1 MRKIVIALV
10 GVMGLT
16 LFVGHSADAAK
27 KSRSCVCAVG
37 GDFSGNLNCTTTGS
51 FSSGKFRCTV
61 SRGDGEGDG
70 EGRGEGK
77 CDDEDG
83 CKKDRD
89 KDKDEGGE
97 EKKRKDPL
105 GPGSG
110 IGPGGF

>member
-1 MRKIVIALV
+1 MRKTVIALV

-51 FSSGKFRCTV
+51 LSNGKFRCHV
-61 SRGDGEGDG
+61 SRGDGEG

-83 CKKDRD
+83 CKKD
-89 KDKDEGGE
+89 KDKGEGEGD
-97 EKKRKDPL
+97 EKKRKDPV
-105 GPGSG
+105 GPGTG

>member
-1 MRKIVIALV
+1 MRKTVIALV

-16 LFVGHSADAAK
+16 LFVGQSADAAK

-51 FSSGKFRCTV
+51 LSNGKFRCQV
-61 SRGDGEGDG
+61 SRGDGDGEG

-83 CKKDRD
+83 CKKD
-89 KDKDEGGE
+89 KDKGEGDGD
-97 EKKRKDPL
+97 EKKRKDPV
-105 GPGSG
+105 GPGTG